1 MAKPTSDGWVSVVEA
16 AERLGVARETVYQ
29 AIEQGRLKA
38 RLKTI
43 TRKVLRIDPKSL
55 AGFEVSESHQKRGKR
70 AARNRRARNE

>member
-1 MAKPTSDGWVSVVEA
+1 MAKPKSEDWVSVVEA
-16 AERLGVARETVYQ
+16 AKRLGVTRETVYQ

-43 TRKVLRIDPKSL
+43 TRKVLRIDPQSL

-70 AARNRRARNE
+70 GARKRSRLRR